1 MGVYSE
7 VYSDS
12 TAVKGLP
19 LTAYCVDPL
28 ERRKTTH
35 TCTHADMCM
44 CTCMWGRCAVL
55 CCAVVSLGTSYG
67 RYHTRIRAGS
77 TGHLNTTEMG
87 ARWKC

>member
-44 CTCMWGRCAVL
+44 CTCMWGRCAV
-55 CCAVVSLGTSYG
+55 VSLGTLYG